1 MDFYLIF
8 KNNRY
13 QVITNPS
20 EEVMKEAEVIFRTLE
35 VDPPF
40 NRGYLR
46 LLPAAAADMI
56 TRSQRE
62 IFLPKR
68 ISSFNRF
75 THDFGEILPSEIR
88 AHWEVFIR
96 LGLSALTMSA
106 PINMD
111 AR

>member
-1 MDFYLIF
+1 MDFYLIY

-13 QVITNPS
+13 QIVTNPG

-35 VDPPF
+35 VEPPL

-56 TRSQRE
+56 TRSQQE

-68 ISSFNRF
+68 ISSFNRY
-75 THDFGEILPSEIR
+75 THDFGEILPSEIH

-96 LGLSALTMSA
+96 LGLTSLTLTA
-106 PINMD
+106 PKNMD
-111 AR
+111 AQ